1 MYDRDS
7 PSNEALPAALP
18 AGEGDQPDRLIVAL
32 RDVGADDLPLAGGKG
47 ANLGELLRA
56 GFRVPDGFVITTA
69 AYAAL
74 LQGTDLADRLAVI
87 LAADGGNTESAES
100 IDRTEDGSTI
110 RAAFAAT
117 RMPAAVRAEI
127 VAAYRP
133 FAGRPL
139 AVRSSATAEDLPGA
153 AFAGQQ
159 DTYLN
164 VLGEEALLEA
174 VRNCWAS
181 LWTDRAMSYR
191 ARQGIAPQDV
201 AIAVV
206 VQTMV
211 PADAAGVLFTA
222 NPVTGRRDEIVID
235 AGRGLG
241 EAVVSGQVTPEHY
254 VLAPDGRLRQWS
266 PGEQQ
271 TPRSHSA
278 GTTAEVTPPS
288 TSRRILTAA
297 QLAEL
302 AAIGRRAA
310 GHFGRPQDMEWAVAD
325 GTVYVLQARPMTALP
340 PEPPAVP
347 AIHLN
352 PFQKKLGPF
361 FAEMFQ
367 NRPYPLDV
375 DGWLKHVII
384 AMLHR
389 MAGSVGV
396 AFPSLSKLL
405 PEEDGVVVALVPPIP
420 HPTLKVLAA
429 PLSVARRVRRFHPEV
444 WTRDQRFLEFLR
456 QAERIKS
463 HELRGMTWPQLL
475 AEARAIFAVTG
486 VIADLRVS
494 YLPASFL
501 PQAPLRLILLVLGK
515 IRLASLLITGAETR
529 TEQANRGLETLA
541 TQVRET
547 PGLARAFDELDPADL
562 LDRLSTDETFT
573 GFDRNFR
580 AFLVEYGH
588 RETVS
593 LVLSSSPTWSDAPEV
608 VLGLIK
614 VLVTS
619 KVHASADQT
628 GDAMRE
634 LLKHPALRNR
644 LIRQLTLR
652 AVEGSKTGTAFRE
665 DSHFYLTRL
674 LPALRRVY
682 AEMGERLVG
691 AGIVERSGDVF
702 HLRFEEL
709 SGMADPASLSTGEKQ
724 HIRDLVTTRAAK
736 RAALAAVPLLDPEA
750 LFGVRVGA
758 DGALLTGTGASRG
771 SATGP
776 VRIIRE
782 AARFGTLRSG
792 EILVCAYTNPA
803 WTPLF
808 QRAAAVV
815 VDTGGMGS
823 HAAIVAREYGIPAV
837 MGTGNGTSI
846 LADGQRV
853 TVDGTL
859 GRVFEAQS

>member
-1 MYDRDS
+1 MYDPEI
-7 PSNEALPAALP
+7 PSNDA
-18 AGEGDQPDRLIVAL
+18 RLVVTL

-74 LQGTDLADRLAVI
+74 LQRTDLADRLAAI
-87 LAADGGNTESAES
+87 LAAGDGNTGNTGLN
-100 IDRTEDGSTI
+100 DYTEDGSAI

-117 RMPAAVRAEI
+117 PMPAAVRAEI
-127 VAAYRP
+127 VAAYRR
-133 FAGRPL
+133 FAGRPV

-159 DTYLN
+159 DTYLD

-191 ARQGIAPQDV
+191 KRQGIAPQDV

-235 AGRGLG
+235 AARGLG

-254 VLAPDGRLRQWS
+254 VLAPDGRLRQWA

-271 TPRSHSA
+271 TPRSDAA
-278 GTTAEVTPPS
+278 GTTADGIPPS
-288 TSRRILTAA
+288 SWGRILTAA
-297 QLAEL
+297 QLIEL
-302 AAIGRRAA
+302 ASIGRRAA

-347 AIHLN
+347 DVHLN

-367 NRPYPLDV
+367 IRPYPLDV

-396 AFPSLSKLL
+396 AFPSLSTLL
-405 PEEDGVVVALVPPIP
+405 PEEDGVVVALVPPVP
-420 HPTLKVLAA
+420 HPTVRVLAA
-429 PLSVARRVRRFHPEV
+429 PVSVVRRVRRFRPQD
-444 WTRDQRFLEFLR
+444 WMRDPRFIDFREH
-456 QAERIKS
+456 AERLKN
-463 HELRGMTWPQLL
+463 HDPQAMTWAQLL
-475 AEARAIFAVTG
+475 AEVRTIFAVTG
-486 VIADLRVS
+486 AIADLRVS

-501 PQAPLRLILLVLGK
+501 PQAPLRLILLFLGK
-515 IRLASLLITGAETR
+515 LRLAPPLLAGAETR

-541 TQVRET
+541 TEVRET
-547 PGLARAFDELDPADL
+547 PALARAFDELEPAEL
-562 LDRLSTDETFT
+562 LGRLSTDETFAD
-573 GFDRNFR
+573 FDRRFR
-580 AFLVEYGH
+580 AFLAEYGH

-593 LVLSSSPTWSDAPEV
+593 VVLSSSPTWVDAPEV

-614 VLVTS
+614 VLIS
-619 KVHASADQT
+619 SRGQASVDQT
-628 GDAMRE
+628 GDALRE
-634 LLKHPALRNR
+634 LLAHPALRNPQ
-644 LIRQLTLR
+644 LRQVTLR
-652 AVEGSKTGTAFRE
+652 AVEGSKIGTAFRD
-665 DSHFYLTRL
+665 DSHFYLTLL
-674 LPALRRVY
+674 LPALRRAY
-682 AEMGERLVG
+682 AEMGERLEG
-691 AGIVERSGDVF
+691 AGIVERSDDVF

-709 SGMADPASLSTGEKQ
+709 SGMADPAGLSTEEKQ
-724 HIRDLVTTRAAK
+724 RIRDVMTTRAAK

-750 LFGVRVGA
+750 LFGVGGA
-758 DGALLTGTGASRG
+758 GANGALLTGTGASRG

-782 AARFGTLRSG
+782 AAQFGTLRSG
-792 EILVCAYTNPA
+792 EILVCPYTNPA

-808 QRAAAVV
+808 QRAAAVI
-815 VDTGGMGS
+815 VDTGGMAS

-837 MGTGNGTSI
+837 MGTGNGTRI
-846 LADGQRV
+846 LTDGQRV

-859 GRVFEAQS
+859 GRVVDAQN